1 MQDEVEH
8 LLKQLE
14 DGGQSIHWLKSIFSP
29 RRTLLV
35 IDMQND
41 FLTGSLALRA
51 APAGQDGLEILEPLN
66 AFLDEASDN
75 FDKIGLYNMLHV
87 LEY

>member
-1 MQDEVEH
+1 MSTLTQYYLINGNPLH
-8 LLKQLE
+8 L
-14 DGGQSIHWLKSIFSP
+14 GSAF
-29 RRTLLV
+29 LV

-75 FDKIGLYNMLHV
+75 FDKIGFSALVHSRQGKRWHLS
-87 LEY
+87 

>member
-1 MQDEVEH
+1 
-8 LLKQLE
+8 
-14 DGGQSIHWLKSIFSP
+14 
-29 RRTLLV
+29 
-35 IDMQND
+35 MQND

-75 FDKIGLYNMLHV
+75 FDKIGFSQGGVKLTPSSPRLRV
-87 LEY
+87 GVILTDPESQLERLCDSVILTHFS